1 VRGAGQRPEDAGC
14 VPDARS
20 VDQTGTTS
28 KPGEWGLTGLATVV
42 LAPVRAQI
50 EVAADA
56 ASFTRIEAAA
66 LTKVWAS
73 SSVEP

>member
-1 VRGAGQRPEDAGC
+1 MRGAGQRPEDAGC
-14 VPDARS
+14 VQDARS

-28 KPGEWGLTGLATVV
+28 KLSAWGLTGLATVV
-42 LAPVRAQI
+42 LARVRVQS

-56 ASFTRIEAAA
+56 APVTRIEAAA
-66 LTKVWAS
+66 FTEVWAS